1 MAKGTRRVSSAAPP
15 PSGSK
20 ADLLWVLAKI
30 ARKAG
35 GLPYGLQVLAEIKKK
50 LGTFPNKKAEDL
62 TEDEVTQILDAADR
76 YVADPENRVNSMG
89 EASAYRP
96 GTNQRRRGTKTM

>member
-1 MAKGTRRVSSAAPP
+1 MAKATRKVSSGAPP

-35 GLPYGLQVLAEIKKK
+35 GLPYGLHALAEIKKK
-50 LGTFPNKKAEDL
+50 LGTFPNKKAGDL
-62 TEDEVTQILDAADR
+62 TEDEVSQILDAADR
-76 YVADPENRVNSMG
+76 YVADPKNRVNSMG
-89 EASAYRP
+89 KASAYRP
-96 GTNQRRRGTKTM
+96 GTSQGRRGIKTM

>member
-1 MAKGTRRVSSAAPP
+1 MAKATPRVSSGAPP

-35 GLPYGLQVLAEIKKK
+35 GLPFGLRALAEIKKK
-50 LGTFPNKKAEDL
+50 LGTFPNKKAGDL
-62 TEDEVTQILDAADR
+62 TEDEVSQILDAADR
-76 YVADPENRVNSMG
+76 YVADPKNRVNSMG
-89 EASAYRP
+89 KASAYRP
-96 GTNQRRRGTKTM
+96 GTSQGRRGIKTM